1 MEKIKILAQKN
12 MHPKSVVDHQ
22 IKTFEDKQ
30 LTVDNGTTSEKQ
42 TLYYSL
48 PYIGSFSH
56 VTKKEL

>member
-1 MEKIKILAQKN
+1 

-42 TLYYSL
+42 KTLYYSL